1 MKRTI
6 LLMATS
12 LLIASSL
19 HAIPLTWRF
28 SGTTNSSSEFN
39 GMPIAEGLN
48 YEFRI
53 FLNTDLVGVKD
64 DGNPEVSFFG
74 PHQGEVEIETL
85 GVLSVDPIL
94 FVQYFALGGLVTD
107 VIFYNPGFKDIHF
120 DSIISSDSMHLT
132 PIAPTEPNAFFNN
145 TINVEGPNG
154 LFLFGEVVNTFSA
167 TTVPEGGS
175 SALLLTSGLVALG
188 SLRRRI

>member
-12 LLIASSL
+12 FLIASSL

-94 FVQYFALGGLVTD
+94 FVQYFALGGLVTRY
-107 VIFYNPGFKDIHF
+107 ILQ
-120 DSIISSDSMHLT
+120 S
-132 PIAPTEPNAFFNN
+132 
-145 TINVEGPNG
+145 
-154 LFLFGEVVNTFSA
+154 
-167 TTVPEGGS
+167 
-175 SALLLTSGLVALG
+175 
-188 SLRRRI
+188 RI